1 MRWLG
6 MLIIVGGVA
15 FCIALLSRMPVPE
28 ELREGVQSTVRT
40 IAEATAEHDPAAQR
54 PAPTEIDPPTATIT
68 VPEPET
74 DPEDTDNADT
84 EPPAEEPVETA
95 ANTPAPE
102 SDAPGPVDRV
112 KDYVTRLGRAAGLIG
127 EEEPAAGTTSGIS
140 LAEGAAAP
148 PGHAAPWTEE
158 TVLLAAGRHI
168 VLD

>member
-74 DPEDTDNADT
+74 DPEEADTADT

-95 ANTPAPE
+95 ANTSAPE
-102 SDAPGPVDRV
+102 SDTPGPVDRV

-127 EEEPAAGTTSGIS
+127 PDDENAPEP
-140 LAEGAAAP
+140 EGAA
-148 PGHAAPWTEE
+148 TE
-158 TVLLAAGRHI
+158 
-168 VLD
+168 